1 MANKETRILKSNT
14 LEVLRQKANEV
25 SLHLGDNELI
35 NGNIKDKTFNYDN
48 VSVGSSLFHGIDSN
62 NKTAEFEIKPE
73 ESIDN
78 TAGYIILVGSPTMPS
93 SFVAGAA
100 ITQSGG
106 YTSTIVSA
114 TSEKILVTNSSGTFN
129 SAQNLV
135 VGSDNI
141 PNANVV
147 RIIAEAFPVGV
158 VRVYLNSAELSQNVI
173 AGGFHVVNYSGKV
186 VLSGSNTLTDFVE
199 GGIVYQG
206 TNLASATFSA
216 TILRA
221 SSTELLF
228 KNHTGSFN
236 AGTQIKLDG
245 SSNTITGANHGDLVP
260 VSISRGFAI
269 ELNTPTT
276 ASTDDIKIYAPSLVD
291 AVNELQ
297 DDIGTLENLDSSLG
311 TDVVTAL
318 NNIEAVFDASTKEIS
333 AGSNAFNV
341 TSGTF
346 TIDSAGDVILDS
358 NSGNITLKAGPT
370 TFGQLDNSS
379 GNILIKSGNN
389 AMITGNG
396 ANATFAQDITVTRDV
411 DIDRNLNVDGTTTL
425 DGTTI
430 DGNLDLNGTIDVQ
443 SNATVNGNTI
453 LVGNLN
459 TRGSNFLGNGTG
471 DDTTISGDL
480 TVNVNATI
488 SGATQLNGGLTMD
501 TDKFV
506 VENNTGNTSIK
517 GTLDVDGA
525 TTLDGTTIDGDL
537 DLNGSVN
544 VSTNATIVGNLDV
557 DGDTTLDGTTIDGD
571 LDLNGSADISTNL
584 TVGGILNI
592 GTLSTQFTAANRN
605 NVKLA
610 LNELH
615 SELGNAV
622 ITGTGT
628 AAAGLTNLT
637 AAINAL
643 DAEIGTVVDYEGG
656 TYGDTDISKVL
667 VKLQTGVSNNDT
679 EIAAL
684 FVDVGS
690 LSLTDNLPSDYT
702 YTTTDLTTATN
713 TMSGFIGN
721 TSIANIGTTDT
732 VTGALQK
739 LHTEIGDSDL
749 AVFAATDI
757 SAALRELELE
767 KVYLSSSSQQ
777 EIASKLGITGDV
789 TIKDGGSNANKMV
802 FQTGTTLDVS
812 NASLLLPGNAS
823 NVNIFST
830 SFLEVDGNVPIQGFS
845 VDRAHV
851 SNLSDTNDVRLQWNE
866 NHADGTTVS
875 RPARAWQLIG
885 LNDSAVTNTADIVT
899 FYNAK
904 ELITN
909 NTESGIN
916 VEWDASNQNFD
927 FNVNDPTLTFTGDVT
942 GSGTLTNL
950 GNLSIALTVQ
960 PDSVA
965 LGTDTTGNY
974 IKTLAGTTYQVT
986 VSPAAHSEGKDAT
999 LSIPTD
1005 FRMPGTA
1012 KVLSNTNS
1020 TSKTTGAL
1028 TVAGGVGIN
1037 DDLYVGG
1044 DLVVQGDTVTL
1055 NTETLTVEDTLVL
1068 AGNNLS
1074 SEPSTGGFGLEV
1086 GPITSP
1092 SGVAAG
1098 VTGAH
1103 SIVYNY
1109 GASGGGRWEADGSL
1123 ILSEAT
1129 LSSPGIEVNGSD
1141 LGTLSGSKT
1150 LDLKAGTGIGLS
1162 STVNGN
1168 DFEVTINNTLDG
1180 YSGWFLST
1188 QGTNRGNIADD
1199 ERVDFHGGVAL
1210 TASYDTTNTNRVI
1223 FNHDNI
1229 TTTSTSATDDGTY
1242 VKGITVNAQGHVTNV
1257 DSGDFDDYY
1266 DNYNHWKLY
1275 LNNSSVD
1282 NITSGERLGF
1292 DEGAGIDLS
1301 FDNNDITITHQD
1313 TSSVGNLN
1321 SDNSGNTFIQDIAFG
1336 FDTFGHVTSATVGTG
1351 TVSVG
1356 DATITLQA
1364 APVDG
1369 VHGITMDAD
1378 NQFTTN
1384 QSTDEIITIA
1394 HANTSGQGSVNNSGN
1409 NVIQDVTLDTYG
1421 HVTGLVSTEI
1431 TSVSHATNADNIN
1444 IDEKNDNIN
1453 YQVTFSTANNVGN
1466 NRQYIDTDNAHF
1478 MYNPHSTL
1486 LSGINVD
1493 WSDIVNEPT
1502 FDNYG
1507 SWTAQDGDGTQY
1519 TITSGDVL
1527 TFHEHDAGININFG
1541 ADDRLDIQNTMH
1553 ANNTLIKDDSRN
1565 TRGVTRL
1572 YRRDGNSD
1580 YSVQTHWTGSY
1591 WQLEGYT
1598 GDTYHAPVRVQRAE
1612 EAESIAYSNVS
1623 GTPTIGNGT
1632 HTISEDSAYL
1642 SITTTGGAFTA
1653 DKADLTTDKISL
1665 AASTTNIANNLVAR
1679 DVNGYI
1685 FVTYLNATG
1694 SVPLTGAGSGMGVM
1708 TGGNGTDNYLRGY
1721 NATAVRS
1728 FINVDDG
1735 ANFGFDN
1742 AYGYNGNVGAG
1753 YVFNSSAS
1761 AASGNLYFQAGTGI
1775 TLGEATNFGGAGK
1788 DAMTITNSAPNVTTN
1803 LSTTTSTTSVT
1814 VNSSDGT
1821 NATIGEATGS
1831 AAGVMS
1837 TTHHNK
1843 LDGIAANANNY
1854 SLPTYPANMNQYVRT
1869 TDNVYFEGLMVG
1881 QTSGVA
1887 ANTIRCVGDIIA
1899 YYSDDRLKDRIGNI
1913 ENALEK
1919 VNKLN
1924 GFTFTPNQDAVDLG
1938 VDPDTDRVR
1947 VGVSAQEVEAV
1958 LPEAVTD
1965 APVEN
1970 DQDYKTVQYEKLVPL
1985 LIEAIKELKEEN
1997 NHIRNELQ
2005 ALKDINS

>member
-48 VSVGSSLFHGIDSN
+48 VSVGSSLFHGLDSN

-78 TAGYIILVGSPTMPS
+78 TAGYIILVGSPTIPS

-106 YTSTIVSA
+106 YNSTIVSA

-236 AGTQIKLDG
+236 AGTQIKLGG
-245 SSNTITGANHGDLVP
+245 SSNTITGANHGDLIP

-318 NNIEAVFDASTKEIS
+318 NNIEAVFDASTKEIT

-379 GNILIKSGNN
+379 GNILIKSGSTT
-389 AMITGNG
+389 MLTGSG

-411 DIDRNLNVDGTTTL
+411 DIDRNLNVDGNTTL

-501 TDKFV
+501 TNKFV
-506 VENNTGNTSIK
+506 VANNTGNTSIA

-537 DLNGSVN
+537 DLNGSVD
-544 VSTNATIVGNLDV
+544 VSTNAVIHGTLDV
-557 DGDTTLDGTTIDGD
+557 DGNTTLDGTTIDGD

-615 SELGNAV
+615 LELGNAV

-643 DAEIGTVVDYEGG
+643 DAEIGTVANYEG
-656 TYGDTDISKVL
+656 TIYGDTDISKVL
-667 VKLQTGVSNNDT
+667 VKLQTGVVNNDT
-679 EIAAL
+679 NIADL
-684 FVDVGS
+684 FADVGS
-690 LSLTDNLPSDYT
+690 LTLDTGAS
-702 YTTTDLTTATN
+702 DLTAAVNELHGEINSNDTD
-713 TMSGFIGN
+713 IGN
-721 TSIANIGTTDT
+721 IMKLIDGATTVDSSISFTGLSSTNIKT
-732 VTGALQK
+732 AIQ
-739 LHTEIGDSDL
+739 
-749 AVFAATDI
+749 
-757 SAALRELELE
+757 ELETE
-767 KVYLSSSSQQ
+767 KIYLSSSSQQ

-802 FQTGTTLDVS
+802 FNTGTTLDLS
-812 NASLLLPGNAS
+812 NANLLLPGNAS

-845 VDRAHV
+845 VDRQHV
-851 SNLSDTNDVRLQWNE
+851 PNITDKADVRLQWNE

-875 RPARAWQLIG
+875 RPARAWQLVG
-885 LNDSAVTNTADIVT
+885 LNDSAASNTADIVT
-899 FYNAK
+899 FYNAQ
-904 ELITN
+904 ELISS

-916 VEWDASNQNFD
+916 VTWDASNQNFD
-927 FNVNDPTLTFTGDVT
+927 FNVNDPTIQLSGDVA
-942 GSGTLTNL
+942 GSAVMNNL
-950 GNLSIALTVQ
+950 GSINISTTIQ
-960 PDSVA
+960 PNSVA
-965 LGTDTTGNY
+965 LGSDTTGNY
-974 IKTLAGTTYQVT
+974 IKTLTGTTNQVT
-986 VSPAAHSEGKDAT
+986 VTPASHSEGKDAT

-1012 KVLSNTNS
+1012 KVLSTTNS

-1074 SEPSTGGFGLEV
+1074 SEPTSGGFGLEV

-1109 GASGGGRWEADGSL
+1109 ANNRWEADGSL
-1123 ILSEAT
+1123 ILSSAT
-1129 LSSPGIEVNGSD
+1129 LGSPKIEGSNYEAND
-1141 LGTLSGSKT
+1141 NLVFNAGS
-1150 LDLKAGTGIGLS
+1150 GLS
-1162 STVNGN
+1162 ETVSKSGTMHTVQYTNTDRGSSQYIFKN
-1168 DFEVTINNTLDG
+1168 IAANSGGTATANINNDTLTI
-1180 YSGWFLST
+1180 SG
-1188 QGTNRGNIADD
+1188 GA
-1199 ERVDFHGGVAL
+1199 AL
-1210 TASYDTTNTNRVI
+1210 TSVRSGDTITL
-1223 FNHDNI
+1223 NHNNI

-1266 DNYNHWKLY
+1266 DNYNSWTIKDGDTTTY
-1275 LNNSSVD
+1275 T
-1282 NITSGERLGF
+1282 ITSGDTLQIAS
-1292 DEGAGIDLS
+1292 GAGITSNFTGD
-1301 FDNNDITITHQD
+1301 DILEIKHND
-1313 TSSVGNLN
+1313 TSNVGNLSQN
-1321 SDNSGNTFIQDIAFG
+1321 NSGNTFIQDLALT
-1336 FDTFGHVTSATVGTG
+1336 FDTFGHVTGATASTG

-1356 DATITLQA
+1356 NGTLTLTGGGGIVTTIG
-1364 APVDG
+1364 D
-1369 VHGITMDAD
+1369 
-1378 NQFTTN
+1378 FTAN
-1384 QSTDEIITIA
+1384 QSSNETLTIS
-1394 HANTSGQGSVNNSGN
+1394 HADTSNQPSSDNSGN
-1409 NVIQDVTLDTYG
+1409 TVIQDVFLDTYG
-1421 HVTGLVSTEI
+1421 HVTGLDTATITTVS
-1431 TSVSHATNADNIN
+1431 NADNVN
-1444 IDEKNDNIN
+1444 VDEKNDNVN
-1453 YQVTFSTANNVGN
+1453 YQVLFSANNGTGYQ
-1466 NRQYIDTDNAHF
+1466 RPYIDTNDTHF
-1478 MYNPHSTL
+1478 MYNPNTSTL
-1486 LSGINVD
+1486 TAGTFNGALAWGNITGK
-1493 WSDIVNEPT
+1493 PT
-1502 FDNYG
+1502 LDNY
-1507 SWTAQDGDGTQY
+1507 SHWNATDGDGTNY
-1519 TITSGDVL
+1519 TITSTDTL
-1527 TFHEHDAGININFG
+1527 TFHEGNAGININFG
-1541 ADDRLDIQNTMH
+1541 ADDRLDFENTMH
-1553 ANNTLIKDDSRN
+1553 TNNTLIKDDSRN

-1580 YSVQTHWTGSY
+1580 YSVQTHWTGTY

-1598 GDTYHAPVRVQRAE
+1598 ADTYHAPVRVQQAE
-1612 EAESIAYSNVS
+1612 IAESVAYANVS

-1653 DKADLTTDKISL
+1653 DKSNLTTDKISL
-1665 AASTTNIANNLVAR
+1665 AATTSNTASNIVAR
-1679 DVNGYI
+1679 DANGYI
-1685 FVTYLNATG
+1685 FVTYLNASG
-1694 SVPLTGAGSGMGVM
+1694 SVPTSGAGSGIGVM

-1721 NATAVRS
+1721 NAAAVRS
-1728 FINVDDG
+1728 FINVENG
-1735 ANFGFDN
+1735 ATADQTNVTGSSGSCTGNSATATKASKVTVTNRTTENVNYFLAGVAPTIGSATGNNLQGSTAFYWN
-1742 AYGYNGNVGAG
+1742 AGTTKLHAPKFSGDLSSCTGYDYTDLTNKPTIPSNNNQLTNGAG
-1753 YVFNSSAS
+1753 YTTYTSNQTLNNNS
-1761 AASGNLYFQAGTGI
+1761 
-1775 TLGEATNFGGAGK
+1775 
-1788 DAMTITNSAPNVTTN
+1788 NV
-1803 LSTTTSTTSVT
+1803 
-1814 VNSSDGT
+1814 
-1821 NATIGEATGS
+1821 
-1831 AAGVMS
+1831 
-1837 TTHHNK
+1837 H
-1843 LDGIAANANNY
+1843 
-1854 SLPTYPANMNQYVRT
+1854 
-1869 TDNVYFEGLMVG
+1869 FEGLMVG

-1899 YYSDDRLKDRIGNI
+1899 YYSDDRLKNRIGNI
-1913 ENALEK
+1913 ENALDK
-1919 VNKLN
+1919 VSQLN